1 MELFLYLVVMNIL
14 LVEDEENI
22 SRFITQGLSE
32 AGNNVTPV
40 FNGENAIKL
49 IKKSSFDVI
58 VLDIMLPDMSGYD
71 ILKIVRSQD
80 KFTPVLMLSALS
92 TSNNIVK
99 GLSDGADDYL
109 VKPFKFE
116 ELLARIIALHRRTGL
131 QNKTEHAEIEFK
143 DLKINLDSKQVWRN
157 NQAIKLTAREFKL
170 LQLFMENP
178 NKVFSKEELLDR
190 VWGLNFDPNTNIVEV
205 YINYLRNKI
214 DKGFEP
220 KLIHTVI
227 GMGYALRVNA

>member
-1 MELFLYLVVMNIL
+1 VELFLYLVVMNIL

-22 SRFITQGLSE
+22 SRFIQQGLSE

-40 FNGENAIKL
+40 FNGESATKS
-49 IKKSSFDVI
+49 IKKSKFDVI

-131 QNKTEHAEIEFK
+131 QNKAEQAEIEFK
-143 DLKINLDSKQVWRN
+143 DLKINFESKQVWRN
-157 NQAIKLTAREFKL
+157 NQIIKLTAREFKL

>member
-22 SRFITQGLSE
+22 SRFIQQGLSE

-40 FNGENAIKL
+40 FNGESATKS
-49 IKKSSFDVI
+49 IKKSKFDVI

-131 QNKTEHAEIEFK
+131 QNKAEQAEIEFK
-143 DLKINLDSKQVWRN
+143 DLKINFESKQVWRN
-157 NQAIKLTAREFKL
+157 NQIIKLTAREFKL

>member
-22 SRFITQGLSE
+22 SRFITQGLNE

-40 FNGENAIKL
+40 FNGENATKL

-143 DLKINLDSKQVWRN
+143 DLKINLDSKQIWRN
-157 NQAIKLTAREFKL
+157 NHPIKLTAREFKL

>member
-22 SRFITQGLSE
+22 SRFIQQGLSE
-32 AGNNVTPV
+32 AGNNVTPL
-40 FNGENAIKL
+40 FNGDSAIKF
-49 IKKSSFDVI
+49 IKKSKFDVI
-58 VLDIMLPDMSGYD
+58 VLDIMLPDMNGYD

-131 QNKTEHAEIEFK
+131 QNKTEQAEIEFK
-143 DLKINLDSKQVWRN
+143 DLKINFESKQVWRN
-157 NQAIKLTAREFKL
+157 NQTIKLTAREFKL

-227 GMGYALRVNA
+227 GMGYALRVNS

>member
-1 MELFLYLVVMNIL
+1 MNIL

-22 SRFITQGLSE
+22 SRFIQQGLSE

-40 FNGENAIKL
+40 FNGESATKS
-49 IKKSSFDVI
+49 IKKSKFDVI

-131 QNKTEHAEIEFK
+131 QNKAEQAEIEFK
-143 DLKINLDSKQVWRN
+143 DLKINFESKQVWRN
-157 NQAIKLTAREFKL
+157 NQIIKLTAREFKL

>member
-1 MELFLYLVVMNIL
+1 
-14 LVEDEENI
+14 
-22 SRFITQGLSE
+22 
-32 AGNNVTPV
+32 
-40 FNGENAIKL
+40 
-49 IKKSSFDVI
+49 
-58 VLDIMLPDMSGYD
+58 
-71 ILKIVRSQD
+71 
-80 KFTPVLMLSALS
+80 
-92 TSNNIVK
+92 
-99 GLSDGADDYL
+99 
-109 VKPFKFE
+109 
-116 ELLARIIALHRRTGL
+116 
-131 QNKTEHAEIEFK
+131 
-143 DLKINLDSKQVWRN
+143 
-157 NQAIKLTAREFKL
+157 L